1 MRWQRLGLR
10 ALWNWYHIRRLD
22 VGFSEVYCPEGV
34 GCQLAEDVKFLPKM
48 GRELEQASGRLCVLY
63 TGPVFADRG
72 QLWDPLHVDNLR
84 AAASK
89 NLVEQVPP
97 HERSAGDLYRD
108 EFVEVLSDGRMDV
121 VGLKGWENAMIEDV
135 PLTLDDVI
143 AHVAIKSA
151 AKARAYREAVDSW
164 LRGDAPLMGPA
175 DDVGYD
181 KWVGEVFVK
190 SEYLKAG
197 KVPRLI
203 FNALQKDI
211 VLAHVVIIRFE
222 RWAKANRLTF
232 KGLVTEDRWK
242 PIAALAERLGDKMW
256 LLMLDCTARDGNVTE
271 EDLLMF
277 RDFLVRI
284 GMLEVGDQ
292 LWLMLTRV
300 GMEGKGK
307 WAMIETN
314 LARLHSGCSFT
325 SVINMF
331 LSWFGHYVFSRETGL
346 AVNEYGS
353 VAEGDDGA
361 VGVGEEGARR
371 LNSVD
376 LVAVVEAV
384 GRKVGKVWKIESWGP
399 WLNGGHP
406 IVGSLVGWSGGR
418 GWSFP
423 GPRLLFRG
431 CTVVGFDLGQP
442 TAAAGRVKARA
453 QALRDRCDG
462 LPIGFMLARHVTAL
476 AASLSASEMR
486 NSEQQ
491 YDHNL
496 YKTHVSDVRPP
507 TLDVRLAYEHVSGCP
522 IGLQLQ
528 LEMLIGAATRARV
541 WNPDLRWLA

>member
-1 MRWQRLGLR
+1 M
-10 ALWNWYHIRRLD
+10 WNWTGLKDLD
-22 VGFSEVYCPEGV
+22 VGHSMVYGLGEAKP
-34 GCQLAEDVKFLPKM
+34 QLAEDVKFLLKE
-48 GRELEQASGRLCVLY
+48 GRELEQASNRLCVIY
-63 TGPVFADRG
+63 TGPVFTDRG
-72 QLWDPLHVDNLR
+72 QLWEPLHVDNLR

-108 EFVEVLSDGRMDV
+108 EFIEVLSSGRMDV
-121 VGLKGWENAMIEDV
+121 IGLKGWENAFIEDI
-135 PLTLDDVI
+135 PLTYDDVI
-143 AHVAIKSA
+143 AHVAVKSP
-151 AKARAYREAVDSW
+151 AKARAYEEAIAAW
-164 LRGDAPLMGPA
+164 LRGDAPLLGPA

-181 KWVGEVFVK
+181 RWVGEVFVK

-232 KGLVTEDRWK
+232 KGLVTEDRWQ
-242 PIAALAERLGDKMW
+242 PISAMADRLGDGMW
-256 LLMLDCTARDGNVTE
+256 LLMLDCTARDGNVTQ

-284 GMLEVGDQ
+284 GMLEVNDQ

-300 GMEGKGK
+300 GLVGKGK
-307 WAMIETN
+307 FAWIETAI
-314 LARLHSGCSFT
+314 ARLHSGCSFT
-325 SVINMF
+325 SIINMF
-331 LSWFGHYVFSRETGL
+331 ISWFGHYVFSRETGL
-346 AVNEYGS
+346 AVSEYGS

-361 VGVGEEGARR
+361 VGVGAEGARR

-376 LVAVVEAV
+376 LVAVVELV
-384 GRKVGKVWKIESWGP
+384 GRKVGKRWKVESWGP
-399 WLNGGHP
+399 WLAGGHP
-406 IVGSLVGWSGGR
+406 IVGSLVGVSGGR

-431 CTVVGFDLGQP
+431 CTVVGFDLDQP

-462 LPIGFMLARHVTAL
+462 LPIGFMLARHVSAL
-476 AASLSASEMR
+476 AWQLSAQELR

-507 TLDVRLAYEHVSGCP
+507 SLDVRLAYEHVTGCP

-528 LEMLIGAATRARV
+528 LEALIGAATRSRV
-541 WNPDLRWLA
+541 WNPDLRWLV